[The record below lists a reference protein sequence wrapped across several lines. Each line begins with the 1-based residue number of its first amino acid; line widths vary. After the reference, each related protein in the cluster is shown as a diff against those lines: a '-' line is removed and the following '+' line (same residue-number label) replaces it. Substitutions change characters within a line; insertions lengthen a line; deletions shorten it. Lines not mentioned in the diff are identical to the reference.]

1 MKAKTICLTTPLK
14 SISMKYGLKL
24 EQKAS
29 YMLYLMLVIVEL
41 LHVVMMNIYEVL
53 EMGLL
58 VPVNYIRLTVH
69 GKPMIIFIYHLNRD
83 NPL

>member
-1 MKAKTICLTTPLK
+1 
-14 SISMKYGLKL
+14 
-24 EQKAS
+24 
-29 YMLYLMLVIVEL
+29 MLYLMLVIVGL
-41 LHVVMMNIYEVL
+41 LHVAMMNIYEVF